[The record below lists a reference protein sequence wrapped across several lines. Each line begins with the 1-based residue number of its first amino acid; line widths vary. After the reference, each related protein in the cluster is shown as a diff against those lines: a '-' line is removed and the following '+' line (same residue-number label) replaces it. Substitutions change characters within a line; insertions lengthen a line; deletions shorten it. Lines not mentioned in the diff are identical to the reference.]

1 MIDRIAILGGS
12 SVYIPEFMLSVISHN
27 LNIGEIALLGRD
39 PRKLALVSQFSQR
52 LIDRSGFPCKVVPYT
67 DIGEAVSGAKYIL
80 NHIRVG
86 GMKQRLQ
93 YEKLP
98 IKFGMIGN
106 DCLGAG
112 GITNALRTL
121 PVVLDLVE
129 QIERTNPDATL
140 INLTNPMGIVMEAL
154 VRHSKLRAIGVTDL
168 PGVYLRKIAKL
179 MQVDLAE
186 LDANYVGLNHM
197 GWIQDL
203 KVDGASI
210 MPQVLDSIAL
220 NARDEFDIGLVELF
234 RMIPTRHVSL
244 YFHRDTYLKEQ
255 TASGRVRAEVLY
267 EAEQQI
273 LKLYEDESLTEV
285 PELTRQRNALW
296 YEDTIVPMIKAL
308 EFGAS
313 RPIICCI
320 QNGEAIRDLPAN
332 CSVEVPVRVDEHGF
346 EAKQVGNCPR
356 FLRGLFLTVKE
367 CDSLVVKAVKHK
379 SYEYALQA
387 LAINPLV
394 PSLETA
400 QRYFEQVMKEEALD
414 LH

>member
-1 MIDRIAILGGS
+1 MIERIAILGGS
-12 SVYIPEFMLSVISHN
+12 SVYIPEFILSVISHN
-27 LNIGEIALLGRD
+27 LNIREITLLGREE
-39 PRKLALVSQFSQR
+39 RKLALVSRFCQR
-52 LIDRSGFPCKVVPYT
+52 LLDRSGFPCKVIPTT
-67 DIGEAVSGAKYIL
+67 DVAEAVSGAKYII

-86 GMKQRLQ
+86 GMQQRLQ
-93 YEKLP
+93 DEKLP
-98 IKFGMIGN
+98 IKLGMIGN

-112 GITNALRTL
+112 GITSALRTL

-129 QIERTNPDATL
+129 QIEKINPEATF
-140 INLTNPMGIVMEAL
+140 INLTNPMGMVMEAL
-154 VRHSKLRAIGVTDL
+154 VRHSNLRAIGVSDL
-168 PGVYLRKIAKL
+168 PGTYIRKIGKL
-179 MQVDLAE
+179 MRM
-186 LDANYVGLNHM
+186 DANAIDVNYVGLNHM

-203 KVDGASI
+203 KSDGASI
-210 MPQVLDSIAL
+210 MPNVLEAILKES
-220 NARDEFDIGLVELF
+220 DEDFDRGLIELF

-244 YFHRDTYLKEQ
+244 YFHRDTYFKEQ
-255 TASGRVRAEVLY
+255 TTSGRLRSEVLF

-296 YEDTIVPMIKAL
+296 YEQTILPMLTAL
-308 EFGAS
+308 EFGAE

-320 QNGEAIRDLPAN
+320 QNGDAIRDLPPN
-332 CSVEVPVRVDEHGF
+332 CSVEVPVRVGPDAI
-346 EAKQVGNCPR
+346 EARQVGNCPR
-356 FLRGLFLTVKE
+356 FLKGLFLTVKE

-400 QRYFEQVMKEEALD
+400 RRYLDMVMKEESLD

>member
-12 SVYIPEFMLSVISHN
+12 SVYIPEFVLSVISHN
-27 LNIGEIALLGRD
+27 LNIREIALLGRD
-39 PRKLALVSQFSQR
+39 PRKLEIVSSFCQR
-52 LIDRSGFPCKVVPYT
+52 LLDRSGFPCTIVPTT
-67 DIGEAVSGAKYIL
+67 DICEAVTGAKYIL

-93 YEKLP
+93 DEKLP

-112 GITNALRTL
+112 GITSALRTL
-121 PVVLDLVE
+121 PVILDLS
-129 QIERTNPDATL
+129 QKIEKVSPDATL

-154 VRHSKLRAIGVTDL
+154 VRHSNLRAIGVSDL
-168 PGVYLRKIAKL
+168 PGTYVRKIAKL
-179 MQVDLAE
+179 MRVDHTD
-186 LDANYVGLNHM
+186 LDVNYVGLNHM
-197 GWIQDL
+197 GWIQDIRL
-203 KVDGASI
+203 DGASV
-210 MPQVLDSIAL
+210 MPQLLDTII
-220 NARDEFDIGLVELF
+220 RETPEDFDMGLVELF

-244 YFHRDTYLKEQ
+244 YFHRDTHFKEQ
-255 TASGRVRAEVLY
+255 STSGRVRAEVLY

-273 LKLYEDESLTEV
+273 LKLYEDPSLTEV
-285 PELTRQRNALW
+285 PDLTRQRNALW
-296 YEDTIVPMIKAL
+296 YEETILPMIKAL
-308 EFGAS
+308 EFGAE

-332 CSVEVPVRVDEHGF
+332 CSVEVPVRVGQGEF
-346 EAKQVGNCPR
+346 EARQVGNCPR
-356 FLRGLFLTVKE
+356 FLKGLFITVKE

-400 QRYFEQVMKEEALD
+400 KRYLDTVMKEESLD